1 MKIIQFITR
10 MDDVGGAQ
18 VHVLDLSL
26 SLMGAGHEVIVLSMG
41 SGPVTDELQK
51 NGIRCEELTHL
62 QLKIN
67 PMQDWLALNE
77 LCKWLKRLKP
87 DILATHSSKAGM
99 LGRMAG
105 KICRVPTVFT
115 AHGWA
120 FSEGVPERKRRVYT
134 ILERYAGK
142 ISNGIITVSD
152 YDHQLALKHRIIHE
166 SKMQTIHNSVP
177 DVPEN
182 LRRNPL
188 GSIPKLI
195 MVARFASPKDHRFL
209 LMALESM
216 RELSWELDLVG
227 DGPLMKDIKDMVAR
241 SSIAHRVHFLGN
253 RRNIPEL
260 LADSHLFVLI
270 SRHEGLPISVIEAM
284 RAGLPIV
291 ASDVGGL
298 RELIE
303 EGKNGFLIPRNDTNT
318 FIQKVKTLIA
328 DPQLMKQM
336 GQCSRTQ
343 YESHF
348 LFEQMR
354 DQTIQM
360 YQTVLESSIR
370 KRPVGFQNKSREV

>member
-1 MKIIQFITR
+1 MKVIQFITR

-26 SLMGAGHEVIVLSMG
+26 SLMRAGHEVIVLSMG

-51 NGIRCEELTHL
+51 KGIRCEELIHL
-62 QLKIN
+62 QLKIH
-67 PMQDWLALNE
+67 PLQDWFALNE
-77 LCKWLKRLKP
+77 LCKWLKKLKP

-99 LGRMAG
+99 LGRIAG
-105 KICRVPTVFT
+105 KICQVPTVFT

-120 FSEGVPERKRRVYT
+120 FSEGVPERKRRMYA
-134 ILERYAGK
+134 ILERVAGK
-142 ISNGIITVSD
+142 ISNGIITVSNYD
-152 YDHQLALKHRIIHE
+152 YQLAKKHRIIHE
-166 SKMQTIHNSVP
+166 SKMKTIHNSVP

-182 LRRNPL
+182 LRRNPS
-188 GSIPKLI
+188 GSKPKLI
-195 MVARFASPKDHRFL
+195 MVARFASPKDHRRL
-209 LMALESM
+209 LLTLENI

-227 DGPLMKDIKDMVAR
+227 DGPLVEEIKDMVAR

-291 ASDVGGL
+291 ASDVGGM
-298 RELIE
+298 RELID
-303 EGKNGFLIPRNDTNT
+303 EGKNGFLIPRNDSETLMERL
-318 FIQKVKTLIA
+318 KTLII
-328 DPQLMKQM
+328 DPQLMNKM
-336 GQCSRTQ
+336 GQCSRTR

-348 LFEQMR
+348 LFEHMS
-354 DQTIQM
+354 DQTIEM
-360 YQTVLESSIR
+360 YKTVLENRIGM
-370 KRPVGFQNKSREV
+370 RPVGLPNKSREV